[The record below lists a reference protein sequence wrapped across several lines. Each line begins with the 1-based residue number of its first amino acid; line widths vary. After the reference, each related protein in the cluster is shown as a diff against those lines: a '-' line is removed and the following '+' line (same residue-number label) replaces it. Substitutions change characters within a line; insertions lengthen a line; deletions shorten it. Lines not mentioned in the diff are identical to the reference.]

1 MRGRNKKGTRDEF
14 RAREK
19 GKRVVHSTDH
29 RRSQKRVH
37 LSSSRSSS
45 SVDGSMASSND
56 LGFSEID
63 ELDDSSVRGEK
74 DVLKE
79 KGGGSKRD
87 G

>member
-1 MRGRNKKGTRDEF
+1 
-14 RAREK
+14 
-19 GKRVVHSTDH
+19 
-29 RRSQKRVH
+29 
-37 LSSSRSSS
+37 
-45 SVDGSMASSND
+45 MASSND